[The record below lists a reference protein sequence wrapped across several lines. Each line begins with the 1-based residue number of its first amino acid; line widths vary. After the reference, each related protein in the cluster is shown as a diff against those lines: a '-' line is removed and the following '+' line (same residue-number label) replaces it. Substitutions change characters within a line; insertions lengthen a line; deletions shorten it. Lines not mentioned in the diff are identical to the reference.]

1 MRKNILFTDFAK
13 ELFRAFVS
21 YKKET
26 TLDET
31 IPASNLFSG
40 RLIKM
45 MKKQMQKFMKWQ
57 KEFFTLDG
65 FDNYNFHNYEDAG
78 F

>member
-1 MRKNILFTDFAK
+1 MRKNILFADFAK
-13 ELFRAFVS
+13 ELLTAFVS
-21 YKKET
+21 YKKEN

-65 FDNYNFHNYEDAG
+65 FANYNFDNYDDG
-78 F
+78 GL